1 MVNLYHHP
9 YAVRGIRILD
19 SRMAIEYF
27 TNYTITAKKNVFKL
41 SWHPDSNQGHERLQ
55 LSALATELCQ
65 DLLYVVANI

>member
-27 TNYTITAKKNVFKL
+27 TNYTITAKKMFLNYLGTRIRTRDTKGYSFLLWPL
-41 SWHPDSNQGHERLQ
+41 SY
-55 LSALATELCQ
+55 AKI
-65 DLLYVVANI
+65 YYM